1 VEKRGIQVIGR
12 SHTAQVTNTSS
23 TNIVLFTKWHRLH
36 EACHDRAVAYLHQSL
51 DAPSQ
56 PAHYAKFSPLPPLS
70 TMDANPQRPK
80 GRDGALSSLNLAIEA
95 VNLARDIVDIAPAKV
110 VFGSVGFIL
119 TRIKVCFLLV
129 RLVNPKLMYT
139 GFHDQQNRLCR
150 PRACLRRC
158 M

>member
-1 VEKRGIQVIGR
+1 MEKRGIQVIER
-12 SHTAQVTNTSS
+12 SHTAQNTSS
-23 TNIVLFTKWHRLH
+23 TNIVLFTKWRRLH
-36 EACHDRAVAYLHQSL
+36 EACHDRAVAYLHRGL
-51 DAPSQ
+51 DPPSQ
-56 PAHYAKFSPLPPLS
+56 PAYYTKFSPLPPLS

-95 VNLARDIVDIAPAKV
+95 VNLAKDIVDIAPAKV

-129 RLVNPKLMYT
+129 LLVSPKLT
-139 GFHDQQNRLCR
+139 FAGFHDQQNRLCR
-150 PRACLRRC
+150 PRAGLRRC